1 MARRVD
7 GTQRRRAGA
16 PLVAIAVLAAAAAV
30 VNVDARQRGARG
42 PASGESSLHVLPV
55 RGNVYMLVG
64 AGANITVSVG
74 REGTLLVDT
83 GTLAD
88 AEKTLA
94 AVRQLAIDVTASPMP
109 IKPCAGFGCAGVLYP
124 EYLATIASP
133 APPRPLQYIVN
144 TNADPDH
151 TGANAEVARAGTT
164 IGGGPGLGQFAA
176 VARESATIYAHER
189 VQLAMSEAK
198 APTAALPTESYTT
211 DLKQYFNGE
220 GIHLIHQPAAHS
232 AGDTIVYF
240 RGSDV
245 IATGDILSTVSY
257 PVFDVSRGGSIN
269 GIVDGLN
276 HLLDLV
282 IAEYQTEGGT
292 LLVPGHG
299 RLCDAAD
306 LATYRDMVTI
316 IRDRIQN
323 MVKRGSTLDQVK
335 AARPT
340 KDYDPRYDTPGWTK
354 DMFVAAVYQ
363 SLTARK

>member
-1 MARRVD
+1 MRARRPH
-7 GTQRRRAGA
+7 RRAGWLA
-16 PLVAIAVLAAAAAV
+16 CASLVAIAALTARAD
-30 VNVDARQRGARG
+30 VDARQTAAGGRPSADTD
-42 PASGESSLHVLPV
+42 LHLLPI

-83 GTLAD
+83 GTAAN
-88 AEKTLA
+88 AERTLA
-94 AVRQLAIDVTASPMP
+94 AVRQLAIDVTASPRP
-109 IKPCAGFGCAGVLYP
+109 IRPCAGLGCAGVLYP
-124 EYLATIASP
+124 EYLGTIASP
-133 APPRPLQYIVN
+133 APPHPLQYIVN

-151 TGANAEVARAGTT
+151 TGGNETIARAGTT

-176 VARESATIYAHER
+176 IAKESATIYAHER

-220 GIHLIHQPAAHS
+220 GIRLIHQPAAHS

-316 IRDRIQN
+316 VRDRIQN
-323 MVKRGSTLDQVK
+323 MVKRGLTLDQVK

-340 KDYDPRYDTPGWTK
+340 KDYDPRYDTPAWTK
-354 DMFVAAVYQ
+354 DMFVAAAYQ
-363 SLTARK
+363 SLSAKK